1 MQTLALDGG
10 TPVRSNK
17 PRLLESDVFEDEEM
31 EALIRVARDKK
42 LRRAE
47 VTLEYEKSI
56 ADFFGAKHAI
66 AVSSG
71 TTALHIA
78 LAAFGIGPGDE
89 VIVSPYTFVASD
101 TCVLEQNAVPVFA
114 DIDPRYLTL
123 DPADVERK
131 ITRHTKAIIP
141 VHILGTPVDMDP
153 LMELAR
159 KHNLWV
165 LEDGAQAPG
174 ASYKGRRAGTIGHVG
189 AFSTI
194 SGKITSTGEGGFVTT
209 NDDELFEKMWGFM
222 DFARKRALGPASKFH
237 WGLPC
242 TNYRITNMQ
251 AAIGLEQMRRIE
263 HLLAKRDENAR
274 YLNERLKAVPG
285 IEILPKPDWGE
296 RVYYYYAIRIQPEAL
311 GTDMLNFAVALA
323 AEGIYDLGYLS
334 TTRWIIPQHL
344 QPLFVNKSGYGGT
357 KCPFECPWYE
367 GHVEYGPGLCPAAER
382 ACEEVFWLSSVNP
395 LLEPEDLDDIATAVE
410 KVALA
415 FVEKKKAGIPI
426 RYATQDQRDRI
437 EFMERAHSN

>member
-1 MQTLALDGG
+1 MEILALDGG

-17 PRLLESDVFEDEEM
+17 PRLIETDIFEQEELD
-31 EALIRVARDKK
+31 ALIRVASQKK

-47 VTLEYEKSI
+47 VTLEYEQVI
-56 ADFFGAKHAI
+56 AEYFGAKHAI

-101 TCVLEQNAVPVFA
+101 TCVLEQNAVPIFA
-114 DIDPRYLTL
+114 DVDPRYLTL
-123 DPADVERK
+123 DPADIERK
-131 ITRHTKAIIP
+131 ITKHTKAIIP
-141 VHILGTPVDMDP
+141 VHILGAPVDLDP
-153 LMELAR
+153 IMELAR

-174 ASYKGRRAGTIGHVG
+174 ATYKGKRVGAIGHVG
-189 AFSTI
+189 TFSTI

-209 NDDELFEKMWGFM
+209 NDDELYEKMWGYQ
-222 DFARKRALGPASKFH
+222 DFARRRSLGAASKFH

-251 AAIGLEQMRRIE
+251 AAIGLEQMKKIDRLI
-263 HLLAKRDENAR
+263 AKRSENAR
-274 YLNERLKAVPG
+274 YLDARLRGLPG
-285 IEILPKPDWGE
+285 VTSLPKPDWGE
-296 RVYYYYAIRIQPEAL
+296 SVYYYYAIRLQPEVL
-311 GTDMLNFAVALA
+311 GSDMLNFAVALA
-323 AEGIYDLGYLS
+323 AEGVYDLGYLS

-344 QPLFVNKSGYGGT
+344 QPVFVNKSGYGGT

-367 GHVEYGPGLCPAAER
+367 GHVEYGPGLCPHAER

-395 LLEPEDLDDIATAVE
+395 LLEQQDLDDIANAVE
-410 KVALA
+410 KVATA
-415 FVEKKKAGIPI
+415 FAAKQRAGVPI
-426 RYATQDQRDRI
+426 RYATDDQRARI
-437 EFMERAHSN
+437 EFMERVYQK

>member
-1 MQTLALDGG
+1 MRSLAIDGG
-10 TPVRSNK
+10 TPVRSTK
-17 PRLLESDVFEDEEM
+17 PFLVETDVFEEE
-31 EALIRVARDKK
+31 ELQALLNVAKKKK

-47 VTLEYEKSI
+47 AALEYER
-56 ADFFGAKHAI
+56 ALAEWFGVKHAI

-89 VIVSPYTFVASD
+89 VIVTPYTFIASD
-101 TCVLEQNAVPVFA
+101 TCVLEQNAIPIFA
-114 DIDPRYLTL
+114 DVDPHYLTL

-131 ITRHTKAIIP
+131 ITKHTKAIIP
-141 VHILGTPVDMDP
+141 VSITGTPVDLDPIMD
-153 LMELAR
+153 LAR

-165 LEDGAQAPG
+165 LEDCAQSPG
-174 ASYKGRRAGTIGHVG
+174 ATYKGRKVGTLGHVG

-194 SGKITSTGEGGFVTT
+194 AGKITSTGEGGFVIT
-209 NDDELFEKMWGFM
+209 DDDDLYEKMWGYM
-222 DFARKRALGPASKFH
+222 DFARKRSLGAASKYH

-251 AAIGLEQMRRIE
+251 AAIGLEQVKKMDRVI
-263 HLLAKRDENAR
+263 AKRSENAG
-274 YLNERLKAVPG
+274 YLTQRLKDVPG
-285 IEILPKPDWGE
+285 IETPEAPPWGE
-296 RVYYYYAIRIQPEAL
+296 RVYYYYAIRIHPEVL

-344 QPLFVNKSGYGGT
+344 QPVFLNKTGYGGT

-367 GHVEYGPGLCPAAER
+367 GHVEYGPGLCPVAER
-382 ACEEVFWLSSVNP
+382 ACEEVFWLTSVHP
-395 LLEPEDLDDIATAVE
+395 LLEQEDLDDIATAVE
-410 KVALA
+410 KIATA
-415 FVEKKKAGIPI
+415 FVDKKAAGIPI
-426 RYATQDQRDRI
+426 AYAT
-437 EFMERAHSN
+437 EEHRARLSAL

>member
-1 MQTLALDGG
+1 MNTLAIDGG
-10 TPVRSNK
+10 APVRSNK
-17 PRLLESDVFEDEEM
+17 PRMLENDIFEQEELDALM
-31 EALIRVARDKK
+31 EVARQKK

-56 ADFFGAKHAI
+56 ADYFGVKHAI

-78 LAAFGIGPGDE
+78 LAAFGIGPGSE

-114 DIDPRYLTL
+114 DVDPRYLTL

-131 ITRHTKAIIP
+131 ITKYTKAIIP

-153 LMELAR
+153 IMELAR

-174 ASYKGRRAGTIGHVG
+174 STYKGKRVGTVGHVG
-189 AFSTI
+189 TFSTI

-209 NDDELFEKMWGFM
+209 NDDDLFEKMWSYM
-222 DFARKRALGPASKFH
+222 DFARKRSLGTASKFH

-242 TNYRITNMQ
+242 TNYRITNLQ
-251 AAIGLEQMRRIE
+251 SAIGLQQMKRIDG
-263 HLLAKRDENAR
+263 LIAKRAANANF
-274 YLNERLKAVPG
+274 LTSRLKDVPG
-285 IEILPKPDWGE
+285 IQPLPQPAWGE
-296 RVYYYYAIRIQPEAL
+296 RVYYYYAIRIQPDVL

-323 AEGIYDLGYLS
+323 AEGVYDLSYLS
-334 TTRWIIPQHL
+334 TSRWIIPQHM
-344 QPLFVNKSGYGGT
+344 QPLFVNKTGYGGT

-367 GHVEYGPGLCPAAER
+367 GHVEYGPGLCPEAER
-382 ACEEVFWLSSVNP
+382 ACDEVFWLSSVNP
-395 LLEPEDLDDIATAVE
+395 LLEQQDLDDIATAVE
-410 KVALA
+410 KVATA
-415 FVEKKKAGIPI
+415 FVDKKRQGIPI
-426 RYATQDQRDRI
+426 RYATDDHRDRI
-437 EFMERAHSN
+437 EFMERVYQR